1 MAKVIILIILLINGI
16 KTLDFESL
24 EFKEITLTE
33 ENDIEFDIYPDE
45 TYKFISGREDY
56 IYCFPEEFSYILN
69 YSNNG
74 ILYPFPFEGEKIIT
88 YFNCLFQA
96 INISANYYKNLKN
109 SVKIKISSIPYYE
122 KISSLETI
130 NEDKVFFMWNNE
142 TEKKL
147 QYFYSLDNNCKIYS
161 NFKYIGDDENGYFS
175 SNEFIYPI
183 RNLPIIIKFKV
194 YNTCSIIMQT
204 FLIDNISNEKNINDE
219 EAFFSI
225 FDEQTTS
232 IINFEGNR
240 MNKMITLFG
249 PKFLLKNETFN
260 PKLVIYKDGI
270 EIATLNKSQK
280 YYKLDNN
287 YNGKLTLIGETNEG
301 FFCIYSF
308 LSEGKS
314 EILDDISLSNYQ
326 LVGNSVYIKLK
337 KLKEVSE
344 FKLILIII

>member
-74 ILYPFPFEGEKIIT
+74 TLYPFPLEEEEIII

-130 NEDKVFFMWNNE
+130 NEDKVF
-142 TEKKL
+142 L
-147 QYFYSLDNNCKIYS
+147 C
-161 NFKYIGDDENGYFS
+161 G
-175 SNEFIYPI
+175 
-183 RNLPIIIKFKV
+183 
-194 YNTCSIIMQT
+194 IM
-204 FLIDNISNEKNINDE
+204 
-219 EAFFSI
+219 
-225 FDEQTTS
+225 
-232 IINFEGNR
+232 
-240 MNKMITLFG
+240 
-249 PKFLLKNETFN
+249 
-260 PKLVIYKDGI
+260 
-270 EIATLNKSQK
+270 
-280 YYKLDNN
+280 
-287 YNGKLTLIGETNEG
+287 
-301 FFCIYSF
+301 
-308 LSEGKS
+308 
-314 EILDDISLSNYQ
+314 
-326 LVGNSVYIKLK
+326 KLK
-337 KLKEVSE
+337 KNCNT
-344 FKLILIII
+344 FIH